1 MRKKLPITNSQEL
14 KQLHTQLNL
23 SCRSV
28 LEIIGRMKKELIT
41 VEQKRN
47 NKSAW
52 ELKQIEEIEKN
63 IQKLQRY
70 LRKCDPI

>member
-1 MRKKLPITNSQEL
+1 
-14 KQLHTQLNL
+14 
-23 SCRSV
+23 
-28 LEIIGRMKKELIT
+28 MKKELIT